1 MITSMINA
9 NCTKTFSDR
18 TVAQSGLCRNMLPPE
33 MSEAL
38 LEISMY
44 VDTQGGQE
52 RLENHHQ

>member
-1 MITSMINA
+1 MINA
-9 NCTKTFSDR
+9 NCTKTPLIGPG
-18 TVAQSGLCRNMLPPE
+18 AQSGLCCNMLPPE

-44 VDTQGGQE
+44 VGTQRGQE